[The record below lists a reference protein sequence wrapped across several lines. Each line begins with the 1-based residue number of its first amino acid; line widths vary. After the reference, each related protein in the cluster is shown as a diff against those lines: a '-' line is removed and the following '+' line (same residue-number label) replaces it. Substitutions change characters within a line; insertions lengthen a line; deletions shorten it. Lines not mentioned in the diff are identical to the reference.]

1 MTTEP
6 SSVDLNLDVPLTLVT
21 ADSHIGPRLKEDLRA
36 YCPKSYLE
44 DYDEFVRAY
53 DAQNDPEAL
62 RKLLV
67 PEGAVDEAEASALPS
82 DLITLGHHD
91 VHARLKDM
99 DRDGVAAE
107 VIYHGSQNDQCFPF
121 LPTEGGTFNAMVF
134 SPGVCSA
141 RQLELAAVGQRM
153 YNEWVRDQWSVS

>member
-6 SSVDLNLDVPLTLVT
+6 STVDVNLDVPLTLVT
-21 ADSHIGPRLKEDLRA
+21 ADSHIGPRLKEDLRP
-36 YCPKSYLE
+36 YCPKEYLE
-44 DYDEFVRAY
+44 EYDEFVRVY

-62 RKLLV
+62 SKLLV
-67 PEGAVDEAEASALPS
+67 VDEEATPSLPANLS
-82 DLITLGHHD
+82 TLGHYD

-134 SPGVCSA
+134 SPGACSDS
-141 RQLELAAVGQRM
+141 QLELAAVGQHM
-153 YNEWVRDQWSVS
+153 YNAW